1 MEEYYCD
8 IIYAINNGFI
18 IGNHSYS
25 HPHFSNIDFDQA
37 IKEVTKTDSI
47 INDLYNEAGV
57 KRPAKLFR
65 FPYGDKGND
74 KDEGHDSDKKS
85 QIQCLLKDLDYKQP
99 KQFALIN
106 NNPEHSANDID
117 CYWTFDTAEWAIYDQ
132 RHMYGIDSPEKVYL
146 RMKNNDFGAQN
157 LILFHDHEET
167 TDIFISII
175 EEYINM
181 GLQFSMPALDNCI

>member
-106 NNPEHSANDID
+106 
-117 CYWTFDTAEWAIYDQ
+117 
-132 RHMYGIDSPEKVYL
+132 L
-146 RMKNNDFGAQN
+146 
-157 LILFHDHEET
+157 
-167 TDIFISII
+167 
-175 EEYINM
+175 
-181 GLQFSMPALDNCI
+181 